1 MKSILATIFVLLSY
15 YSQAENNSKFKNEA
29 VSLVNDLKS
38 SLQKELSHQIKNNGI
53 VSAIPFC
60 HTNVKSIAKDSAN
73 ERFDKYL
80 FGRTSHK
87 IRNDQNAPKDWMLP
101 IIESFKNTTFNNEK
115 TKDYQVLGKLENGK
129 QYYAEPLFVQ
139 AQCLSCHGENLNKEV
154 ADKINLFYPKDKAI
168 GFKQG
173 EFRGIIW
180 VLEK

>member
-1 MKSILATIFVLLSY
+1 MKSILITIFVLISY
-15 YSQAENNSKFKNEA
+15 HSHAEDNVKFKNEA
-29 VSLVNDLKS
+29 ISLVNDLKS
-38 SLQKELSHQIKNNGI
+38 NLQQKLTHQIQNNGV

-60 HTNVKSIAKDSAN
+60 HTNVKSIAKDSAK
-73 ERFDKYL
+73 ERINKYL

-101 IIESFKNTTFNNEK
+101 IIENFKNTTFNK
-115 TKDYQVLGKLENGK
+115 DKIKDYEVLGKLKNGK
-129 QYYAEPLFVQ
+129 HYYAEPLFVQ
-139 AQCLSCHGENLNKEV
+139 AQCLSCHGENLNKDVSE
-154 ADKINLFYPKDKAI
+154 KINLFYPKDQAT